1 MPDLTFLIGTFV
13 AGLASFFAPCSVP
26 LLPAYLSIVGGVG
39 AAVDRDGVA
48 DLERSRGRLLLGS
61 VLYVVG
67 FALVFVLLGLG
78 AGSLHAAIRTAERPI
93 EIVGG
98 VLMVGFGLLISGVLT
113 PRLLARNVR
122 FQLPESWRR
131 GGPLLALPIGMLF
144 AVGWTPCVGPYLAG
158 ALTLAAA
165 SGHALSGGILL
176 LAFALGLGLPF
187 IGVALLWA
195 GLPNLPRAAA
205 RLARPVTLAGAVVTV
220 LLGLLLIS
228 GEYPV
233 LTSALA
239 RLSTPR

>member
-1 MPDLTFLIGTFV
+1 MPNLTFLLGTFV

-39 AAVDRDGVA
+39 AAVEREGVP

-61 VLYVVG
+61 VLYVLG
-67 FALVFVLLGLG
+67 FAIVFVILGVG

-98 VLMVGFGLLISGVLT
+98 VLMVGFGLLIAGVFT
-113 PRLLARNVR
+113 PRLLARNIR
-122 FQLPESWRR
+122 LEIPQSWRR
-131 GGPLLALPIGMLF
+131 GGPLLALPIGMIF

-187 IGVALLWA
+187 IAVALLWA
-195 GLPNLPRAAA
+195 GMPRLPRMAA
-205 RLARPVTLAGAVVTV
+205 RLARPVTLVGGLTTV
-220 LLGLLLIS
+220 LLGLLLLS